1 MLHLVSPS
9 PRGVD
14 LQRSPA
20 TIRLLATEIFS
31 DNVQML
37 GHRTFSEQKD
47 RHSLSFLV
55 HAGCPVMFGIVGLQN
70 LSQYSSAFVGAQIS
84 LSAAQ

>member
-1 MLHLVSPS
+1 MPLVSPS
-9 PRGVD
+9 LRGID
-14 LQRSPA
+14 LQRLPA
-20 TIRLLATEIFS
+20 NTCLLAIEILF

-37 GHRTFSEQKD
+37 GHQTFSEQED